1 MRVLARLIT
10 STKTHMG
17 KPFILLLL
25 GFFFV
30 AFAHASETL
39 RVLTWP
45 GYADADLVRA
55 FEKQFDVRV
64 DVTLVGSDEVLAQ
77 KLGANQGGDFDVVAA
92 NTVEIQRYISR
103 KWLQPLNL
111 ANVPNIERQLPRFR
125 NATAIPGITHLGE
138 VYAVPYTF
146 SEMGLIYDRKQ
157 FKVPP
162 TSLSVLWDPAYQG
175 RILAFDGS
183 SHSFSVAS
191 LALGGAPFL
200 IDDAAFHKVTRH
212 LIDLRRNVL
221 TFYSLPEESVALFRQ
236 HKVAVL
242 FANYGQQQLKALRDS
257 GADVGY
263 VIPKEG
269 ALAWLDCWAITR
281 AVRNKGLAEHWIN
294 YMLEPKVSA
303 ELTRRQGLANTLEA
317 SDRTLNTD
325 KIHWLEPVENDQR
338 RAALWSRIL
347 SGDRPERF

>member
-1 MRVLARLIT
+1 M
-10 STKTHMG
+10 SM
-17 KPFILLLL
+17 PFVPLLLAL
-25 GFFFV
+25 IFAGC
-30 AFAHASETL
+30 AHATETL

-45 GYADADLVRA
+45 GYADADLVQA

-64 DVTLVGSDEVLAQ
+64 DVTLVSSDDVLAQ
-77 KLGANQGGDFDVVAA
+77 KLGVNQGGDFDVVAA
-92 NTVEIQRYISR
+92 NTVEIRRYISR
-103 KWLQPLNL
+103 KWLQPLTL
-111 ANVPNIERQLPRFR
+111 ADVPNIARQLPRFR
-125 NATAIPGITHLGE
+125 NANAIPGITHLGE

-157 FKVPP
+157 FKTPP
-162 TSLSVLWDPAYQG
+162 SSLAVLWDPAYQG

-183 SHSFSVAS
+183 SHNYSIAS
-191 LALGGAPFL
+191 LAFGGHPFQ
-200 IDDAAFHKVTRH
+200 IDDAAYPGVTRH

-242 FANYGQQQLKALRDS
+242 FANYGQQQLKMLRDS

-269 ALAWLDCWAITR
+269 ALAWLDCWAMTR
-281 AVRNKGLAEHWIN
+281 GAKNKNLAERWIN

-303 ELTRRQGLANTLEA
+303 ELTRRQGLANTLEPSA
-317 SDRTLNTD
+317 SSQESD
-325 KIHWLEPVENDQR
+325 KILWLEPVENDQR
-338 RAALWSRIL
+338 RAALWSRVL

>member
-1 MRVLARLIT
+1 
-10 STKTHMG
+10 MG
-17 KPFILLLL
+17 KSFILFLL
-25 GFFFV
+25 GVLF
-30 AFAHASETL
+30 AFSAQATETL
-39 RVLTWP
+39 RILTWP
-45 GYADADLVRA
+45 GYADADLVKA

-64 DVTLVGSDEVLAQ
+64 DVTVVGSDEVLAE
-77 KLGANQGGDFDVVAA
+77 KLAANQGGDFDVVAA
-92 NTVEIQRYISR
+92 NTVEIKRYIGR
-103 KWLQPLNL
+103 KWLQPLAP
-111 ANVPNIERQLPRFR
+111 ANVPNIARQLPRFR
-125 NATAIPGITHLGE
+125 DAKAIAGISHLGE
-138 VYAVPYTF
+138 VYAVPYTY

-175 RILAFDGS
+175 RILAFDSS
-183 SHSFSVAS
+183 SHNYSIAS
-191 LALGGAPFL
+191 LALGGAPFQ
-200 IDDAAFHKVTRH
+200 ISDAAYAKVTRH

-221 TFYSLPEESVALFRQ
+221 TFYSLPEESVALFHQ

-281 AVRNKGLAEHWIN
+281 AARNKGLAERWIN

-317 SDRTLNTD
+317 SENTVETD
-325 KIHWLEPVENDQR
+325 KILWLEPVENGQR